1 MLRDF
6 LKKNI
11 KSQAGADKGGF
22 VEWGYGQVEPNHLS
36 AQRTSQV
43 YAQLPADPEIE
54 VLEQGQFVKYDYA
67 NGLVN
72 FTGVGEWML
81 VYNEIKLYREHQ
93 DDCEFAMV
101 KDNYQARIYSPF
113 GGDKYAADGS
123 LLGRTD
129 PYTYDTNLNKQSR
142 YYNGVDSEGKTSFT
156 LKEPTY
162 ALTSD
167 VALDASKTYYTKGND
182 DKYTAVTTPDVAN
195 IGTYYEMT
203 DKGLTYAYD
212 DVTAA
217 PDMYEIHY
225 NEDPYHIESQTR
237 PQFMPEGTT
246 MVPRV
251 LKTNVGDIFT
261 TNMVKESSLKVGDL
275 LKVGTDGI
283 LKKGTDANFQWQ
295 VVKVYTMPD
304 HQRGVKIMRV
314 A

>member
-11 KSQAGADKGGF
+11 TSQAKF

-43 YAQLPADPEIE
+43 WAQLPADPNIN

-67 NGLVN
+67 NGLVD
-72 FTGVGEWML
+72 FTGIGEWML

-93 DDCEFAMV
+93 DDCEFAML

-113 GGDKYAADGS
+113 GGDKYDAAGNKLGS
-123 LLGRTD
+123 SD
-129 PYTYDTNLNKQSR
+129 PYNYDTNFNKQSR
-142 YYNGVDSEGKTSFT
+142 YYNGVDADGNTGITINGKTY
-156 LKEPTY
+156 K
-162 ALTSD
+162 
-167 VALDASKTYYTKGND
+167 
-182 DKYTAVTTPDVAN
+182 
-195 IGTYYEMT
+195 
-203 DKGLTYAYD
+203 YD

-217 PDMYEIHY
+217 PDTYELHY
-225 NEDPYHIESQTR
+225 NENPYHIESQAR
-237 PQFMPEGTT
+237 PQMMPEGTT

-251 LKTNVGDIFT
+251 LKTNIGDIFT
-261 TNMVKESSLKVGDL
+261 TNTIDEQTLAIGDL
-275 LKVGTDGI
+275 LCPRDTDGI
-283 LKKGTDANFQWQ
+283 LIKVADASGTATDNASDASATMRWQ

-304 HQRGVKIMRV
+304 HQKGVKIMRV